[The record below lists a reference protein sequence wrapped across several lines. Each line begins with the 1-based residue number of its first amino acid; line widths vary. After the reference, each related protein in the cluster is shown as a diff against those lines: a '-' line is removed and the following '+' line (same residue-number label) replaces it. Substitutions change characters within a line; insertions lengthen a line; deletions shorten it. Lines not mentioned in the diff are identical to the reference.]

1 MYAVSVVVPVFKK
14 DFVTVPK
21 MSKIVIKFAVE
32 LKKLMSVILVV
43 VMDQLQVN
51 VIVLV
56 TSKVAMVNVILEK
69 FLTYVMCAVELVFQ
83 KATAIVSETN

>member
-69 FLTYVMCAVELVFQ
+69 SLTYVMCAVELVFQ